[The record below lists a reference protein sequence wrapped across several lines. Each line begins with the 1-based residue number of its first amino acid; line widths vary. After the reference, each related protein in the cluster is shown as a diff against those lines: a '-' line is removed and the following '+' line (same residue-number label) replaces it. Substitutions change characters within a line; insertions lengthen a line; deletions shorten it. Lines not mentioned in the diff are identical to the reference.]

1 MEGVDLSS
9 AKYFLVCL
17 HPAKMS
23 RAGQGACNNS
33 VKHLV
38 LFNFCYYAIRNAISR
53 SFLLQ
58 LIDQLLKQN
67 LTPR

>member
-23 RAGQGACNNS
+23 RAVQGACNNS

-38 LFNFCYYAIRNAISR
+38 LFNFCYYAIRIANFS

-58 LIDQLLKQN
+58 LIDQLLNKI
-67 LTPR
+67 